1 MVTVKEAIKRLR
13 LMADGGTNF
22 SKESNEACRMGA
34 EALKEIEKR
43 GAVNCG
49 QLCEWNTTAGC
60 GKPNGVPCKMS
71 NVTVAKNETVAD
83 VAPVVHG
90 EWEDYHFVKVDCPK
104 SGFPTVKCSVCE
116 IAFCDL
122 INNHHFMYHYCP
134 NCGAQMD
141 GERKGDDA

>member
-49 QLCEWNTTAGC
+49 QLCEGNTTAGC

-90 EWEDYHFVKVDCPK
+90 KWIGVRNGK
-104 SGFPTVKCSVCE
+104 GICSHCNRLDS
-116 IAFCDL
+116 IDTLATHCR
-122 INNHHFMYHYCP
+122 Y
-134 NCGAQMD
+134 CGAKMD
-141 GERKGDDA
+141 GERREDV

>member
-83 VAPVVHG
+83 VAPVVRCKDCIHYEPCESG
-90 EWEDYHFVKVDCPK
+90 KDFCCWHATGIVKDD
-104 SGFPTVKCSVCE
+104 
-116 IAFCDL
+116 FCA
-122 INNHHFMYHYCP
+122 Y
-134 NCGAQMD
+134 
-141 GERKGDDA
+141 GERKGDDV

>member
-1 MVTVKEAIKRLR
+1 MAEYIEREAAYKSCGWYNLVN
-13 LMADGGTNF
+13 GKSVCGVQ
-22 SKESNEACRMGA
+22 KY
-34 EALKEIEKR
+34 EI
-43 GAVNCG
+43 A
-49 QLCEWNTTAGC
+49 AI
-60 GKPNGVPCKMS
+60 P
-71 NVTVAKNETVAD
+71 AAD

-122 INNHHFMYHYCP
+122 INNHHFMYHFCP
-134 NCGAQMD
+134 NCGAKMD

>member
-13 LMADGGTNF
+13 RMADGGTNF

-83 VAPVVHG
+83 VAPVVRCK
-90 EWEDYHFVKVDCPK
+90 DCKYHSIIPHTDLYLCRK
-104 SGFPTVKCSVCE
+104 SYTGCRAEF
-116 IAFCDL
+116 FC
-122 INNHHFMYHYCP
+122 
-134 NCGAQMD
+134 AD
-141 GERKGDDA
+141 GERKGDDGSN